1 MATPTVFGR
10 SLLLDKGDLAFV
22 AGDFA
27 VTEARDN
34 FFQGMRNMINTPF
47 GSDIFNRRY
56 GFDLL
61 SCLSAP
67 QPLSMVKQLIRL
79 NIVKSLS
86 TDNRIRQIEDIAFDD
101 EARFYELSPTSDPD
115 ANADV
120 RRLSRKWQAIVIV
133 QTVQDGSV
141 TITLGGLG

>member
-1 MATPTVFGR
+1 MPTPTVFGR
-10 SLLLDKGDLAFV
+10 SLLMNDGDLAFV
-22 AGDFA
+22 GGDFA

-47 GSDIFNRRY
+47 ASDVFNVKY

-61 SCLSAP
+61 SCLSTP
-67 QPLSMVKQLIRL
+67 QPPSVVKQLIKL

-101 EARFYELSPTSDPD
+101 EPRFYEVSPTSDPD
-115 ANADV
+115 ANEKS

-133 QTVQDGSV
+133 QTVQEGSV